1 MDLDFD
7 IFEEF
12 ENNIFQRF
20 SSIILFV
27 YLYYSLSY
35 YFISDTKIN
44 KPHIFFILILLIL
57 HLIHI
62 ITLKILHKNNL
73 VTYSWILA
81 IVPLVFYLL
90 YTKYKERMNINNKLK
105 EEQMMTKLRNQLN
118 IQEEN
123 FMRNANPQMP
133 NKPPQEQ
140 YPSQYQQNI
149 PQQQPMKEQ
158 YPPQYQQNIP
168 PQQPM
173 VNQLDESRN
182 MENLQ
187 QNRGTRINL
196 NQQQNP
202 NQLSERIDQPFEMM
216 GVDPYFSGISNF

>member
-1 MDLDFD
+1 MNLDFD

-35 YFISDTKIN
+35 YFITDDKIN

-62 ITLKILHKNNL
+62 ICLKILHKNDL
-73 VTYSWILA
+73 ITYSWILA
-81 IVPLVFYLL
+81 MAPLVVFLL
-90 YTKYKERMNINNKLK
+90 YTKYKERVNSYQKKK
-105 EEQMMTKLRNQLN
+105 EAEMMQKLRNQMNLPDG
-118 IQEEN
+118 QQP

-133 NKPPQEQ
+133 QKQPLQQ
-140 YPSQYQQNI
+140 SGQQNPRQQPII
-149 PQQQPMKEQ
+149 PQQQPREIK
-158 YPPQYQQNIP
+158 PI
-168 PQQPM
+168 

-182 MENLQ
+182 LENLQ
-187 QNRGTRINL
+187 QNRNARVNL

-202 NQLSERIDQPFEMM
+202 NQISERINQPAELM
-216 GVDPYFSGISNF
+216 GMDPYFNGISNF

>member
-12 ENNIFQRF
+12 ESNIFQRF

-35 YFISDTKIN
+35 YFISDSKIN
-44 KPHIFFILILLIL
+44 KPHIFFVLILLIL

-62 ITLKILHKNNL
+62 ITLKILHKNDL
-73 VTYSWILA
+73 ITYSWILA
-81 IVPLVFYLL
+81 MAPLVFYLL
-90 YTKYKERMNINNKLK
+90 YIKYKERVNINQQLKEQEMMKKLKNQMNIPDG
-105 EEQMMTKLRNQLN
+105 
-118 IQEEN
+118 EN

-133 NKPPQEQ
+133 MKPPQEQ
-140 YPSQYQQNI
+140 FGQQNPNNQQI
-149 PQQQPMKEQ
+149 MPQQQPRQVMH
-158 YPPQYQQNIP
+158 
-168 PQQPM
+168 QQPM

-187 QNRGTRINL
+187 QNRGARMNL

-202 NQLSERIDQPFEMM
+202 NQISERIDQPSQLM
-216 GVDPYFSGISNF
+216 GVDPYFTGLSNF

>member
-12 ENNIFQRF
+12 ESNIFQRF

-35 YFISDTKIN
+35 YFISDSKID
-44 KPHIFFILILLIL
+44 KPHIFFVLILLIL

-62 ITLKILHKNNL
+62 ITLKILHKNDL
-73 VTYSWILA
+73 ITYSWILA
-81 IVPLVFYLL
+81 IAPLVFYLL
-90 YTKYKERMNINNKLK
+90 YIKYKERVNINQKLK
-105 EEQMMTKLRNQLN
+105 EQEMMKKLREQMN
-118 IQEEN
+118 IPEN
-123 FMRNANPQMP
+123 EGFMRNANPQMP

-140 YPSQYQQNI
+140 YGQQNPNQQQMM
-149 PQQQPMKEQ
+149 PQQQPRQ
-158 YPPQYQQNIP
+158 VQ
-168 PQQPM
+168 QQPM

-187 QNRGTRINL
+187 QNRGARINL
-196 NQQQNP
+196 NQQQYP
-202 NQLSERIDQPFEMM
+202 NQISERIDQPSELM
-216 GVDPYFSGISNF
+216 GMDPYFSGISNF

>member
-1 MDLDFD
+1 MNLDFD

-12 ENNIFQRF
+12 ESNVFQRF

-35 YFISDTKIN
+35 YFITEDKIN
-44 KPHIFFILILLIL
+44 KPHIFFILILIIL

-62 ITLKILHKNNL
+62 ICLKILHKNEL

-81 IVPLVFYLL
+81 MAPLVLYLL
-90 YTKYKERMNINNKLK
+90 YTKYKERVLINQKKK
-105 EEQMMTKLRNQLN
+105 EQQMMQKLRNQMNLPDG
-118 IQEEN
+118 QP

-133 NKPPQEQ
+133 NKPPQQ
-140 YPSQYQQNI
+140 QFGQQNPNQQSI
-149 PQQQPMKEQ
+149 MPQQQPR
-158 YPPQYQQNIP
+158 PVL
-168 PQQPM
+168 PM
-173 VNQLDESRN
+173 VNRLDESRN

-187 QNRGTRINL
+187 QNRASRMNL

-202 NQLSERIDQPFEMM
+202 NQLSERIDQPTQLM
-216 GVDPYFSGISNF
+216 GMDPYFNGLSNF